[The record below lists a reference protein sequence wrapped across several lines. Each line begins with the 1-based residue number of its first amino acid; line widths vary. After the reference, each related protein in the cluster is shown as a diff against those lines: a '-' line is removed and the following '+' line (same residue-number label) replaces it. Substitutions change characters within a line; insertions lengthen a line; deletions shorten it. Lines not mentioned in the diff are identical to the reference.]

1 MMFTV
6 TNNVIVSGRIGRP
19 SHKLVIPK
27 ILGCLENKP
36 EVTEE
41 MFKALSS
48 KLYAILSW
56 WSKHWLLLKTL
67 VSVMEI

>member
-48 KLYAILSW
+48 KLYAIPSR
-56 WSKHWLLLKTL
+56 SKHWLLLKTL
-67 VSVMEI
+67 VSVMEM